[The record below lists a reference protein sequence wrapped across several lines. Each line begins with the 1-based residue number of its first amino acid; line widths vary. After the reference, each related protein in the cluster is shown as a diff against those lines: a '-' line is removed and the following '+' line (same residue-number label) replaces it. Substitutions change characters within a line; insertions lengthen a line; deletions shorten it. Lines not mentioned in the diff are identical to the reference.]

1 MWLCWV
7 LPGNG
12 QAQESSELHRFGDWE
27 VLCGSLAAAE
37 LPRTA
42 SASNAATR
50 GCRAVQRL
58 TIKETG
64 EAVFILSVLPGDKAG
79 LVAIASIP
87 LGGYL
92 VPGIEVA
99 VDGKKP
105 YKLLIETCTSGGCHA
120 GFLLT
125 GQISKDMRAGKSAS
139 FRIWSSKS
147 QSSDVKVS
155 LNGLADALS
164 YLERRP

>member
-1 MWLCWV
+1 M
-7 LPGNG
+7 
-12 QAQESSELHRFGDWE
+12 E
-27 VLCGSLAAAE
+27 
-37 LPRTA
+37 
-42 SASNAATR
+42 
-50 GCRAVQRL
+50 
-58 TIKETG
+58 
-64 EAVFILSVLPGDKAG
+64 
-79 LVAIASIP
+79 
-87 LGGYL
+87 
-92 VPGIEVA
+92 
-99 VDGKKP
+99 KP

-125 GQISKDMRAGKSAS
+125 GQVSKDMRAGKSAS